1 MNLHI
6 NDKFSLSD
14 LVTKGSAAR
23 RYVKPNVLISDAKD
37 SVFAEG
43 DIIDA
48 NAVYRLIKDLSVND
62 LGDEAKEYIQGL
74 VAQSQEELT
83 DEVYTLQQQ
92 VEDLKKNPVGP
103 KHIILTQ
110 QQYDSLDHYEKDAIY
125 FIVENLNNRWTFGD
139 KFPIMFGSGW
149 SFGDTFPIQL

>member
-62 LGDEAKEYIQGL
+62 LGDEAKEYIQSL

-83 DEVYTLQQQ
+83 DEIDTLQ
-92 VEDLKKNPVGP
+92 
-103 KHIILTQ
+103 
-110 QQYDSLDHYEKDAIY
+110 
-125 FIVENLNNRWTFGD
+125 
-139 KFPIMFGSGW
+139 
-149 SFGDTFPIQL
+149 